1 MIKEDVI
8 FKDLIFLDEELD
20 EKESI
25 IDFILNKAYEK
36 RIISEVNKLR
46 QAVIE
51 RENEIS
57 TAIGFDIA
65 MPHGKSATVL
75 QPFIAFLRTAEEFH
89 WSEENKEKVRL
100 IFLIAVPSENTNN
113 MHLKFISQVSKKLLD
128 DSFRESLLIEEDNN
142 KVYELLKS
150 IQKD

>member
-1 MIKEDVI
+1 
-8 FKDLIFLDEELD
+8 
-20 EKESI
+20 
-25 IDFILNKAYEK
+25 
-36 RIISEVNKLR
+36 
-46 QAVIE
+46 VIE

-65 MPHGKSATVL
+65 MPHGKSETVL
-75 QPFIAFLRTAEEFH
+75 QPFIAFLRTAGEFH
-89 WSEENKEKVRL
+89 WSEENKEEVRL
-100 IFLIAVPSENTNN
+100 VFLIAVPSENTNN

-128 DSFRESLLIEEDNN
+128 DRFRELLLIEEDSN